1 MGPDWRGVDWA
12 DSASPCPS
20 ASTSPA
26 PKSSDS
32 RMIDEYDMRM
42 SLWPISVAMF
52 SSAPWM
58 TLTVT
63 GVHPAVGAAV
73 AATGRHVGSAVS
85 ARAASGAAAAVAVRR
100 WVVVG
105 RSLMAIPRW

>member
-12 DSASPCPS
+12 DSASPCPCG
-20 ASTSPA
+20 STRPA

-32 RMIDEYDMRM
+32 RMIDEYDIRM

-63 GVHPAVGAAV
+63 GS
-73 AATGRHVGSAVS
+73 TGRLEPPARPFPAFAPAPLPRPAPRPPSPPLAPRLFVGL
-85 ARAASGAAAAVAVRR
+85 
-100 WVVVG
+100 
-105 RSLMAIPRW
+105 SLMVIPRLR